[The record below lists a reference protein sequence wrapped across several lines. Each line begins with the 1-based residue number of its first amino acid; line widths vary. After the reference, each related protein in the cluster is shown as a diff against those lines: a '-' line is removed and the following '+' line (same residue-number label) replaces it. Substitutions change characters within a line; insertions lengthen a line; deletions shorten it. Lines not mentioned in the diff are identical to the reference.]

1 MKTLHGTRRFKRSL
15 AALAVSTILGMSGV
29 AQAAGSTGTVIGS
42 ISGVPANGFT
52 VTIKNPQIGF
62 TKEIQVDASGNF
74 RIPQLPIG
82 EYEIQI
88 TKDGALAGQQ
98 KVRVTVGGTSNA
110 RFDLAAASG
119 VERIQVTGA
128 RVSAVDLT
136 SADSGLTIGE
146 VEFDRLPVGRDITSV
161 AMLAPGT
168 IKGEAQFGNLAS
180 FSGSSVAENVCYI
193 NGMNVTD
200 PDKGLGCGAIPFEF
214 YKEFQVKTGGYS
226 AQYGRATGGVINAVS
241 KSGTNEFEFGATA
254 YYTPDYIGDGT
265 ELTNYSGLVVRD
277 TTQNKYKETNATI
290 SAGGPLI
297 KDTLF
302 FYAIYNPR
310 NFERKEAYASNARTS
325 ATNRWRET
333 ESSDAFWGG
342 KVDWEIN
349 DSHRLSFFG
358 FSNKQTRDRI
368 QVNYDAA
375 RNLITTPA
383 DRIFTD
389 ELKDG
394 GTSSSLTYSGTFSD
408 SFNVSAMVGKYKVE
422 SSTLPGDPTCPSITD
437 SRAVKTPKAYES
449 CGSGTGPDEN
459 YIEREIK
466 RIDFEWALFDGH
478 LFRFGYDGEDIKAN
492 HNTSPAGDGAY
503 TYATLGPTDE
513 IANVYTNNT
522 GKPVEYVAKRVFAGG
537 GAFSTKNYALYFEDQ
552 WTINEQWFATLGLRS
567 DVAENKGKT
576 GVTFVKLDNQYAPR
590 LGLTYDPSGD
600 GSTKVFANYGKYFFP
615 VPVNTNYRTAAGLK
629 DVTDYYTYTGV
640 NAADSKPTGLT
651 KLGTATNSSGA
662 VPEPG
667 LSAAPEYSAQSVT
680 EYILGYQKEL
690 NEEYSATIRATYRTT
705 DNMGDDYCD
714 IEVDPT
720 GHGGICTLFNPGKGH
735 TFGQDN
741 DPDGEDGPLLPDGI
755 IDKGTLKYY
764 TADQLGVPEGKRD
777 YSSVQFELNQRSES
791 LTWTAQYVWSHSYG
805 NNEGGVNSD
814 NFQQDTGISSFL
826 DFKASAVGANGNLPN
841 DRRHAFKFY
850 GAYSLTDNWTV
861 GWNSSLLSGRPISMR
876 GLSYPKNSTLPQPG
890 YGDTYYVKVGENY
903 YFNPRGSKGQTPW
916 VFNLDASLAYS
927 FTYSQLQGRVSLD
940 VFNVLGTQQ
949 VLSVNELGE
958 TRSGTQNALWGLPTS
973 YQTPRQIR
981 LGVSLDF

>member
-88 TKDGALAGQQ
+88 TKNGALAGQQ

-200 PDKGLGCGAIPFEF
+200 PDKGLGCGSIPFEF

-254 YYTPDYIGDGT
+254 YYTPDYLGDGS
-265 ELTNYSGLVVRD
+265 EYSNYNGVISRD

-310 NFERKEAYASNARTS
+310 NFERKEAYASNARTT

-333 ESSDAFWGG
+333 DSSDAFWGG

-358 FSNKQTRDRI
+358 FSNEQTRDRI

-375 RNLITTPA
+375 RNLVTTPA
-383 DRIFTD
+383 NRIFSD

-394 GTSSSLTYSGTFSD
+394 GTSTSLSYSGTFSD
-408 SFNVSAMVGKYKVE
+408 SFNVSAMVGKYKTE
-422 SSTLPGDPTCPSITD
+422 SSTIPGNTECPSVTD
-437 SRAVKTPKAYES
+437 SRPNNPSPLLS
-449 CGSGTGPDEN
+449 CGSGTGVDEN
-459 YIEREIK
+459 QIEREIK
-466 RIDFEWALFDGH
+466 RVDFEWAILDGH
-478 LFRFGYDGEDIKAN
+478 LLRFGYDGETINAN
-492 HNTSPAGDGAY
+492 HITAPAGDG
-503 TYATLGPTDE
+503 TYAYNT
-513 IANVYTNNT
+513 IAAGATIGGTTYKNT
-522 GKPVEYVAKRVFAGG
+522 TGAAHDYVSKRVFAGG
-537 GAFSTKNYALYFEDQ
+537 GAFSTENYALYIEDQ
-552 WTINEQWFATLGLRS
+552 WTISEQWYATLGIRS
-567 DVAENKGKT
+567 DVAKNKGKT
-576 GVTFVKLDNQYAPR
+576 GVTFVELDNQYAPR

-615 VPVNTNYRTAAGLK
+615 VPVNTNYRTASGVRDITEYFK
-629 DVTDYYTYTGV
+629 FTGV
-640 NAADSKPTGLT
+640 NATNNTPTGLT
-651 KLGTATNSSGA
+651 LLDTHINGSGA
-662 VPEPG
+662 IPDPI

-690 NEEYSATIRATYRTT
+690 NEEYSATVRATYRTT
-705 DNMGDDYCD
+705 NNMGDDYCD
-714 IEVDPT
+714 REVDPT
-720 GHGGICTLFNPGKGH
+720 GDGNICTLFNPGKGH
-735 TFGQDN
+735 TFGKDEN
-741 DPDGEDGPLLPDGI
+741 GDGKVDPGSV
-755 IDKGTLKYY
+755 KYY
-764 TADQLGVPEGKRD
+764 TAEEIGIPEGKRD
-777 YSSVQFELNQRSES
+777 YSSVQFELNHRSEN

-841 DRRHAFKFY
+841 DRRHAFKLY
-850 GAYSLTDNWTV
+850 GAYSITDNWTV
-861 GWNSSLLSGRPISMR
+861 GLNSSLVSGRPVSMR
-876 GLSYPKNSTLPQPG
+876 GLSFPENSPIPQPG
-890 YGDTYYVKVGENY
+890 YGDTYYVYNSTTKAY
-903 YFNPRGSKGQTPW
+903 MFNPRGSKGTTPW
-916 VFNLDASLAYS
+916 VFSLDAAVAYE
-927 FTYSQLQGRVSLD
+927 FTYNQLQGRFTVD
-940 VFNVLGTQQ
+940 VFNLLDTQQ
-949 VLSVNELGE
+949 VLSVNELAE
-958 TRSGTQNALWGLPTS
+958 SVSGTQNQFYNTPSA
-973 YQTPRQIR
+973 YQTPRQVR
-981 LGVSLDF
+981 FGVSLDF

>member
-200 PDKGLGCGAIPFEF
+200 PDKGLGCGSIPFEF

-226 AQYGRATGGVINAVS
+226 AQYGRATGGVVNAVS

-254 YYTPDYIGDGT
+254 YYTPDYMSDGT
-265 ELTNYSGLVVRD
+265 EISPYSGAIFRD
-277 TTQNKYKETNATI
+277 TTQNKYTETNATI

-310 NFERKEAYASNARTS
+310 NFERKEAYASNARTT

-333 ESSDAFWGG
+333 DSSDAFWGG

-349 DSHRLSFFG
+349 DSHRLSLFG
-358 FSNKQTRDRI
+358 FSNEQTRDRI

-375 RNLITTPA
+375 RNLVTTPSN
-383 DRIFTD
+383 RIFSD

-394 GTSSSLTYSGTFSD
+394 GTSYSLSYSGTFSD

-422 SSTLPGDPTCPSITD
+422 SSTIPGSTECSAITD
-437 SRAVKTPKAYES
+437 NRTGGTLAS
-449 CGSGTGPDEN
+449 CGSGTGIDEN
-459 YIEREIK
+459 NIEREIK
-466 RIDFEWALFDGH
+466 RIDFEWAVVDGH
-478 LFRFGYDGEDIKAN
+478 LLRFGYDGENIKAN
-492 HNTSPAGDGAY
+492 HITAPAGDG
-503 TYATLGPTDE
+503 TYAYFT
-513 IANVYTNNT
+513 IAPGATIGGTNYKNT
-522 GKPVEYVAKRVFAGG
+522 TGAAHDYVSKRVFAGG
-537 GAFSTKNYALYFEDQ
+537 GAFSTENYAIYIEDQ
-552 WTINEQWFATLGLRS
+552 WTINEQWFATIGLRS
-567 DVAENKGKT
+567 DVAENKGKS

-615 VPVNTNYRTAAGLK
+615 IPVNTNYRTASGIR
-629 DVTDYYTYTGV
+629 DVTEYFKFTGV
-640 NAADSKPTGLT
+640 NATNNTPTGLT
-651 KLGTATNSSGA
+651 LLDTHINSSGSI
-662 VPEPG
+662 PEPL

-690 NEEYSATIRATYRTT
+690 NEEYSATVRATYRTT

-714 IEVDPT
+714 REIDPT
-720 GHGGICTLFNPGKGH
+720 GDGAICTLFNPGKGH
-735 TFGQDN
+735 TFAKD
-741 DPDGEDGPLLPDGI
+741 EDGDGKV
-755 IDKGTLKYY
+755 DAGSVKYY
-764 TADQLGVPEGKRD
+764 TAEELGVPEGKRD
-777 YSSVQFELNQRSES
+777 YSSVQFELNHRSEN

-814 NFQQDTGISSFL
+814 NYQTDTGVSSFL
-826 DFKASAVGANGNLPN
+826 DFKASAYGANGNLPN
-841 DRRHAFKFY
+841 DRRHAFKLY
-850 GAYSLTDNWTV
+850 GAYSLSDNWTV
-861 GWNSSLLSGRPISMR
+861 GVNSSLVSGRPISMR
-876 GLSYPKNSTLPQPG
+876 GLSFPDNSPIPQPG
-890 YGDTYYVKVGENY
+890 YGDTYYVYNAATKSY
-903 YFNPRGSKGQTPW
+903 IFNARGAKGRTPW
-916 VFNLDASLAYS
+916 VFSLDAAVAYE
-927 FTYSQLQGRVSLD
+927 FDYNQLKGRVTMD
-940 VFNVLGTQQ
+940 VFNLLGTQQ
-949 VLSVNELGE
+949 VLAVNELAE
-958 TRSGTQNALWGLPTS
+958 TVSGTQNQFYNLPS
-973 YQTPRQIR
+973 AYQTPRQIR